1 MKAKNKFWIGVCAW
15 NIIYALTIVEWWIA
29 EG

>member
-1 MKAKNKFWIGVCAW
+1 MLRTNFGYGVCAW
-15 NIIYALTIVEWWIA
+15 NIIYALTIVEWWTA